1 MFDPR
6 PRMPPQTSLRPSAR
20 AARRAVFLPLAV
32 SEQSPP
38 GCARAVS
45 AATSTRCSPP
55 ETAAA
60 SWSCNAD
67 AIPLL
72 LALLQEE
79 LAPEPPPVAVPAVL
93 LLGTQMLQ
101 KCLRRCTLE
110 AASGVEALLL
120 PALVAAAAR
129 GWRPVLTQLALALV
143 VVLIRQVAWPE
154 STLLSQ
160 LLGQLSGER
169 SAVERVA
176 LCALLTLLGEELT
189 SPAGRTSVPPVRLQ
203 RLTLTL
209 TLTLTLRLTLALRL
223 TLTLRPTL
231 TLSLT
236 LPLPLTPTLTLT
248 RRVGHAAAR
257 RSAGYHPSGGVSA
270 GYHPFHLATYDAKA
284 GARA

>member
-1 MFDPR
+1 MCTSGLRRHFDTL
-6 PRMPPQTSLRPSAR
+6 QSTGNGSSLLELQRGP
-20 AARRAVFLPLAV
+20 
-32 SEQSPP
+32 
-38 GCARAVS
+38 
-45 AATSTRCSPP
+45 
-55 ETAAA
+55 
-60 SWSCNAD
+60 D

-120 PALVAAAAR
+120 PALVATAAR

-176 LCALLTLLGEELT
+176 LCALLTLLAEELT

-203 RLTLTL
+203 RLTPTRTRTVTVTVTL
-209 TLTLTLRLTLALRL
+209 TQ

-231 TLSLT
+231 TLT
-236 LPLPLTPTLTLT
+236 LFLTLTLT
-248 RRVGHAAAR
+248 LTLALTRCGC
-257 RSAGYHPSGGVSA
+257 SG
-270 GYHPFHLATYDAKA
+270 
-284 GARA
+284 

>member
-1 MFDPR
+1 MCTSGLRRHFDTL
-6 PRMPPQTSLRPSAR
+6 QSTGNGSSLLELQRGP
-20 AARRAVFLPLAV
+20 
-32 SEQSPP
+32 
-38 GCARAVS
+38 
-45 AATSTRCSPP
+45 
-55 ETAAA
+55 
-60 SWSCNAD
+60 D

-120 PALVAAAAR
+120 PALVATAAR

-176 LCALLTLLGEELT
+176 YVV
-189 SPAGRTSVPPVRLQ
+189 SV
-203 RLTLTL
+203 
-209 TLTLTLRLTLALRL
+209 LAADA
-223 TLTLRPTL
+223 P
-231 TLSLT
+231 S
-236 LPLPLTPTLTLT
+236 
-248 RRVGHAAAR
+248 VGDAFQ
-257 RSAGYHPSGGVSA
+257 GVTWGKGGGVQTTTLFESIFCV
-270 GYHPFHLATYDAKA
+270 HM
-284 GARA
+284 

>member
-1 MFDPR
+1 
-6 PRMPPQTSLRPSAR
+6 MPPQTCLRPAR
-20 AARRAVFLPLAV
+20 RARFARRAVSSPC
-32 SEQSPP
+32 SE
-38 GCARAVS
+38 RAVS
-45 AATSTRCSPP
+45 AGMCTSGLRRHFDTLQSTGNGSSLLELQRGP
-55 ETAAA
+55 
-60 SWSCNAD
+60 D

-120 PALVAAAAR
+120 PALVATAAR

-176 LCALLTLLGEELT
+176 LCALLTLLAEELS
-189 SPAGRTSVPPVRLQ
+189 SPAGRTSVPPV
-203 RLTLTL
+203 
-209 TLTLTLRLTLALRL
+209 
-223 TLTLRPTL
+223 
-231 TLSLT
+231 S
-236 LPLPLTPTLTLT
+236 
-248 RRVGHAAAR
+248 
-257 RSAGYHPSGGVSA
+257 
-270 GYHPFHLATYDAKA
+270 D
-284 GARA
+284 

>member
-1 MFDPR
+1 MCTSGLRRHFDTL
-6 PRMPPQTSLRPSAR
+6 QSTGNGSSLLELQRGP
-20 AARRAVFLPLAV
+20 
-32 SEQSPP
+32 
-38 GCARAVS
+38 
-45 AATSTRCSPP
+45 
-55 ETAAA
+55 
-60 SWSCNAD
+60 D

-120 PALVAAAAR
+120 PALVATATR

-176 LCALLTLLGEELT
+176 LCALLTLLAEELT

-203 RLTLTL
+203 RLT
-209 TLTLTLRLTLALRL
+209 
-223 TLTLRPTL
+223 RPRNR
-231 TLSLT
+231 TLS
-236 LPLPLTPTLTLT
+236 PNPDPN
-248 RRVGHAAAR
+248 
-257 RSAGYHPSGGVSA
+257 PN
-270 GYHPFHLATYDAKA
+270 PNP
-284 GARA
+284 